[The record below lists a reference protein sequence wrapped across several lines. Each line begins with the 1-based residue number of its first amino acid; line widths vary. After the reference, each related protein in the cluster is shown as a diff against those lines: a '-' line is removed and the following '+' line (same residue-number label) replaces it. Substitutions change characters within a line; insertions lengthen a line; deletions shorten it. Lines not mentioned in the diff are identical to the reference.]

1 MKRTFTTILITFF
14 LLPLLFG
21 QDLQKKQY
29 TATHISTPPV
39 INGVLDDEAWQAGTW
54 AGGFTQNQPY
64 NGQPETQRTEFKIL
78 FDDNNLYVAIKA
90 YDTSPDS
97 IVNRLT
103 RRDEADGDLVGIII
117 DSFHDLRTG
126 FLFGVSSAGV
136 KYDQMFTNDNG
147 NGDSS
152 WDPNWWVK
160 TSINKEGW
168 VAEMKIPFSQV
179 RFEKSSGDVWGLDIA
194 RILYRKN
201 ETTFWQHIPRDAPGM
216 VHLFGELKGLEQIRP
231 RKIFDI
237 TPYGVAKTETYQS
250 DPANPF
256 LSSGKSSKLNG
267 GIDAKIGVTNNM
279 TMDLTINPDFGQ
291 VEADPSVVNLSAY
304 ETFFTEKR
312 PFFIEGNN
320 ITNFGLGIGD
330 GGVGNDNLFYSRR
343 IGRQPQVS
351 PNLKDGWYDDVPT
364 RTDIL
369 GAVKLTGKT
378 KDGFSVGIVEAMTA
392 QEKAEIDTIGG
403 RKYATVEP
411 LTNYFI
417 GRIQKDINNGNTII
431 GGIFTS
437 TNRELD
443 ADTRDLLHKA
453 AYTGGI
459 DFTQYFKNKNWMFNV
474 NTALSLVEGSKK
486 AITNTQ
492 ESSAHYFQ
500 RPGKNYAVLDTNR
513 TSLSGAGGR
522 MQIMKQNGHW
532 NFLGAAL
539 WKTPGFETNDLGYMR
554 TTDQILSVLWAGY
567 NQFNPKGIYKSYN
580 LNSDFYS
587 INNFGG
593 DWIGGGYEWNANI
606 TLKNFWNIWT
616 GGSLNTPSLS
626 TDMLR
631 GGPMMKLPG
640 SVNPRIGFS
649 TDSRKKLV
657 FSVFA
662 NASKGFENSSDNMYT
677 EVDITFKPTNYLV
690 FTLSPSYNKSYTE
703 LQYVTQ
709 TTYNGTDRYI
719 FGSIDQKTIS
729 TSFRVNLNLSPNL
742 TLQYWGQPF
751 VATGKY
757 YNYKYITNPM
767 ASNYHDRFLT
777 YNSDQISFDTDH
789 YNISENGNG
798 NTDYTFGN
806 NDFNVKQFLSNL
818 VVRWEYSPGST
829 VFLVFSQTRSY
840 NTSTGQMDFFNNVGD
855 LFNKSK
861 NIPHNVFLIKFSYR
875 FGLK

>member
-1 MKRTFTTILITFF
+1 MKRIFITMLLISMF
-14 LLPLLFG
+14 LPAISG
-21 QDLQKKQY
+21 QDPEKKQY
-29 TATHISTPPV
+29 KATQITIPPV
-39 INGVLDDEAWQAGTW
+39 INGILDDEAWQAGDW
-54 AGGFTQNQPY
+54 AGGFTQNMPY
-64 NGQPETQRTEFKIL
+64 NGQPETEKTEFKIL
-78 FDDNNLYVAIKA
+78 FDDNNLYVAIRS
-90 YDTSPDS
+90 YDTAPDS

-103 RRDEADGDLVGIII
+103 RRDEADGDLVGIIL

-136 KYDQMFTNDNG
+136 KYDQMFTNDSG

-160 TSINKEGW
+160 TSIDKEGW

-179 RFEKSSGDVWGLDIA
+179 RFDKNSGEVWGLDVA

-201 ETTFWQHIPRDAPGM
+201 EQTFWQHVPRDAAGL
-216 VHLFGELKGLEQIRP
+216 VHLFGELKGLEHIKP
-231 RKIFDI
+231 RKILDV
-237 TPYGVAKTETYQS
+237 TPYGVAKTETYQKDLS
-250 DPANPF
+250 NPF
-256 LSSGKSSKLNG
+256 QASGKLSKLNG

-351 PNLKDGWYDDVPT
+351 PNTKDGWYTDIPT
-364 RTDIL
+364 RTNIL

-378 KDGFSVGIVEAMTA
+378 KDGLSVGIVDAMTA
-392 QEKAEIDTIGG
+392 QEKADIDTIGG
-403 RKYATVEP
+403 RKVATVEP
-411 LTNYFI
+411 FTNYFV
-417 GRIQKDINNGNTII
+417 GRIQKDINNGNTLI

-443 ADTRDLLHKA
+443 ADVRDVLHKA

-459 DFTQYFKNKNWMFNV
+459 DFTQYFKNKNWMFNL
-474 NTALSLVEGSKK
+474 NTAFSLVEGSRK

-500 RPGKNYAVLDTNR
+500 RPDKNYAILDTNR
-513 TSLSGAGGR
+513 TSLNGAGGR

-554 TTDQILSVLWAGY
+554 TTDQILYVLWAGY
-567 NQFNPKGIYKSYN
+567 NQFNPKGIYKSFN
-580 LNSDFYS
+580 LNSDFFS

-593 DWIGGGYEWNANI
+593 NWLGGGYEWNANI
-606 TLKNFWNIWT
+606 NFKNFWNAWT
-616 GGSLNTPSLS
+616 GGNLQSSQLS
-626 TDMLR
+626 TDILR
-631 GGPMMKLPG
+631 GGPTMRLPG
-640 SVNPRIGFS
+640 SANVRLGLQ
-649 TDSRKKLV
+649 TDSRKKLM
-657 FSVFA
+657 FSIFSNGA
-662 NASKGFENSSDNMYT
+662 LGYEKSSHNLYG
-677 EVDITFKPTNYLV
+677 EIDITYKPTNYLV
-690 FTLSPSYNKSYTE
+690 FTLSPSYNVSYSE
-703 LQYVTQ
+703 LQYVTEDN
-709 TTYNGTDRYI
+709 YNGSPRYI
-719 FGSIDQKTIS
+719 FGSINQKTIS

-742 TLQYWGQPF
+742 TFQYWGQPF

-757 YNYKYITNPM
+757 YDYKFISDPM
-767 ASNYHDRFLT
+767 ASKYHDRFFT
-777 YNSDQISFDTDH
+777 YTNSQISFDTDH
-789 YNISENGNG
+789 FNIDENVDGK
-798 NTDYTFGN
+798 TDYTMGI

-829 VFLVFSQTRSY
+829 LFLVWSQTRSY
-840 NTSTGQMDFFNNVGD
+840 NTDSGQMDFFNNVGD
-855 LFNKSK
+855 LFNKRK
-861 NIPHNVFLIKFSYR
+861 DAPHNVFLIKFSYR